1 MKAEFEVVEGDG
13 SEEKSPAF
21 VGVPLKEYD
30 ELSSDA
36 SKWRALVR
44 YYESDGVD
52 ASDITARFFDLM
64 MGRP

>member
-1 MKAEFEVVEGDG
+1 MKADFEMVEGDG
-13 SEEKSPAF
+13 SEEVPPAF
-21 VGVPLKEYD
+21 VGVPLEEYD

-44 YYESDGVD
+44 YYESDD
-52 ASDITARFFDLM
+52 ASDIAARFFDLK